1 MWRKNIR
8 ACNAFLLPALRLAP
22 VVVVF
27 IWCPQL
33 LLFSAWD
40 LLALEHVEVAVIY
53 DNIIFIVIRLLKEI
67 LHRTNKF
74 VGLININLAPGS
86 QKKMNQLLLN
96 CCISAFIVTKETQL
110 KFLTTFLKK
119 DNLLITCRSFLTTQG
134 LYSHGQ
140 KSIFVCEATC
150 SAVLHQK
157 SFVIASSFVMSESV
171 MQDTVVRVWCKIL
184 FHVINSQ
191 PFNSEF
197 FFCFFVIIF
206 LPQNG

>member
-1 MWRKNIR
+1 MPCLFITSSAAGPCCCCFHMVPTIVAFFCLRSASFR
-8 ACNAFLLPALRLAP
+8 ACWSSCHLWQYNLYSYKAAKRD
-22 VVVVF
+22 
-27 IWCPQL
+27 ITQL
-33 LLFSAWD
+33 
-40 LLALEHVEVAVIY
+40 
-53 DNIIFIVIRLLKEI
+53 
-67 LHRTNKF
+67 TNKF
-74 VGLININLAPGS
+74 VGLININLARSS

-119 DNLLITCRSFLTTQG
+119 HNLLITCRSFLTTQS

>member
-22 VVVVF
+22 VVVF

-67 LHRTNKF
+67 LQQPTISNYLTQLTNKF

-134 LYSHGQ
+134 LYRHGQ

-150 SAVLHQK
+150 SVVLHQK

-171 MQDTVVRVWCKIL
+171 MQDTVSCHKQSTI
-184 FHVINSQ
+184 Q
-191 PFNSEF
+191 
-197 FFCFFVIIF
+197 
-206 LPQNG
+206 